1 MSKDNTKQKTQ
12 QQHIPQNISDSIP
25 YSQVFQNGEFEG
37 IFEVKP
43 GSYSKSYIIPE
54 VNFGTAQKNKQYDM
68 ASEYSKFISSFD
80 AGTHIQITLYNRKF
94 DEEEFKKNLFLKM
107 KNDSLNAYREEYN
120 QMLLDKMAGAN
131 NNLTTIKILTV
142 TIGAIDVYAATE
154 KFAQIDRII
163 ADSLAT
169 LTKQSVAP
177 LTTVERLDILNSI
190 YNQDNPKPLY
200 ETRKIMGREVE
211 SFSLENCAKQGITTK
226 DVIAPS
232 GMDVQNTK
240 IGFGNF
246 ISKSYFVQSYPS
258 WIRGDILTSFAEIPT
273 TMLVSVIFNPMD
285 PAEAI
290 RYVKRQ
296 GTNVSSDLVERQ
308 KKASRSGYS
317 AELISPDLQ
326 DAKAET
332 NELMEQLTKDNSK
345 LFTTTFVFTLFA
357 ESDEEMK
364 GYEAQ
369 LFLIGNKSLLNIRCL
384 TYQQEAGLNSCLPI
398 GNNQVQIE
406 RLMTSETIASI
417 IPFDVKDVK
426 TEGGIYYGL
435 NAISN
440 NLILYNR
447 ASGLNPNSCILG
459 MPGAG
464 KTMAAK
470 REMLSVVLNTDDEVY
485 VIDPEREYVV
495 LAEELGGAVVKIA
508 SGSDSY
514 INPFDLNLN
523 NVDDEHNLDPVKAK
537 QEFIATICE
546 IMIGWRLGLSPIE
559 KSIIDRCTSN
569 VYDQYIAY
577 LRKTGKSQDMKQAPT
592 LLDFYNVLVMQPQ
605 PEAQTIALA
614 LERYVCGGLDIF
626 SHQTNLDITNRF
638 TVYDIKDIGPG
649 LKELGLQICL
659 DNVWNKM
666 IENQLKGKRTWFYI
680 DEFYLMMQKPTS
692 AAYISEIWKRARKW
706 NGYPCAITQN
716 VEDMLKSEEAR
727 TVINNCSFITLL
739 GQAPMNKQQLS
750 DMFGL
755 SPVEQKYIEASKPG
769 MGLILVNNDVIPM
782 NDDFP
787 RDTKLYKM
795 MTTKPDER
803 MMAS

>member
-1 MSKDNTKQKTQ
+1 MGKENKKPKE
-12 QQHIPQNISDSIP
+12 QQHIPQNISDTIP
-25 YSQVFQNGEFEG
+25 YTQVFENGEFEG
-37 IFEVKP
+37 IFEVKA
-43 GSYSKSYIIPE
+43 GSYSKSYMIPE
-54 VNFGTAQKNKQYDM
+54 VNFGTAHKDKQFDI

-80 AGTHIQITLYNRKF
+80 AGAHIQVTLYNKKF
-94 DEEEFKKNLFLKM
+94 DEEEFKKKLFLKM
-107 KNDSLNAYREEYN
+107 KNDNLNEYREEYN

-131 NNLTTIKILTV
+131 NNLTTIKILTI
-142 TIGAIDVYAATE
+142 TIGAMDVYAAAE
-154 KFAQIDRII
+154 KFAQIDRMI
-163 ADSLAT
+163 ADSMAT
-169 LTKQSVAP
+169 MTKQSVEP

-190 YNQDNPKPLY
+190 YNQDNPRPLR
-200 ETRKIMGREVE
+200 ETRKIMGCEVE

-232 GMDVQNTK
+232 GMDIQSTK

-285 PAEAI
+285 PADAI
-290 RYVKRQ
+290 KYVKRQ

-317 AELISPDLQ
+317 TELISPDLQ

-332 NELMEQLTKDNSK
+332 NELMEQLTKDNGK
-345 LFTTTFVFTLFA
+345 LFTTTFIFTLFA

-369 LFLIGNKSLLNIRCL
+369 LFLKGNKSLLNIRCL

-398 GNNQVQIE
+398 GNNQIKIE

-417 IPFDVKDVK
+417 IPFDVKDIKV
-426 TEGGIYYGL
+426 EGGVYYGL

-464 KTMAAK
+464 KSFTAK
-470 REMLSVVLNTDDEVY
+470 REIVNVILNTDDEVY
-485 VIDPEREYVV
+485 IIDPEREYKA
-495 LAEELGGAVVKIA
+495 LADELGGSVIKIA
-508 SGSDSY
+508 NGSDKY

-523 NVDDEHNLDPVKAK
+523 NQDDETSADPVKQK
-537 QEFIATICE
+537 SEFISTICE
-546 IMIGWRLGLSPIE
+546 IMLGGRYGLSPIE
-559 KSIIDRCTSN
+559 KSIIDRCTLEI
-569 VYDQYIAY
+569 YTPYTEY
-577 LRKTGKSQDMKQAPT
+577 LHKTGKSQDIEHAPT
-592 LLDFYNVLVMQPQ
+592 LVDFYNVLEMQPQ
-605 PEAQTIALA
+605 VEAQNLLLS
-614 LERYVCGGLDIF
+614 LERYVRGGLDIF
-626 SHQTNLDITNRF
+626 SHHTNLDISNRF
-638 TVYDIKDIGPG
+638 TVYDIKNIGTG

-659 DNVWNKM
+659 DSIWNKM
-666 IENQLKGKRTWFYI
+666 VDNKLKGKRTWFYI

-727 TVINNCSFITLL
+727 TVINNCSFIILL
-739 GQAPMNKQQLS
+739 GQAPINKQQLS
-750 DMFGL
+750 DMLGI
-755 SPVEQKYIEASKPG
+755 SPVEQKYIEAAKPG
-769 MGLILVNNDVIPM
+769 MGLISVNNDIIPM

-787 RDTKLYKM
+787 KNTKLYQM
-795 MTTKPDER
+795 MTTKPEESV
-803 MMAS
+803 A